1 MGVTMATTETTTEG
15 TAQPPVLDYDY
26 TRIQPAGSHQDDLDR
41 FRSQFPFFKS
51 SWAQG
56 FWVLTRLDSIRSAF
70 QDPRT
75 FSSTAIVAYEP
86 DPPYMWIPEQL
97 DPPAHTKWRQLL
109 APRFSP
115 GAVNRLE
122 EKVRRRCVELIEP
135 FAGRG
140 HVDFLR
146 DFARKYPTTIFME
159 LMGLP
164 TGEAAKFMKWEDEIL
179 HLPADQDPDRLRA
192 YTAMGEVTAYFS
204 ELIAERRRE
213 PRDDLISEALTWK
226 IDGEPIP
233 PDALQSFCL
242 LMFMAGLDTVTI
254 QLSYSWWHL
263 ATHEEDRR
271 RVATEPSV
279 IPSAIEELLRYYAF
293 VAPGRKVMADVEHQG
308 CPMKKGDMVLLPL
321 CAATRDP
328 EAFED
333 ADKVILDRQVNNHV
347 AFGVGPHRCLGSHLA
362 RRELKVAMEEWH
374 KRIPEYRLPE
384 GAEVLQHGGMFGID
398 NLELVW

>member
-1 MGVTMATTETTTEG
+1 MATIETRTEERIE
-15 TAQPPVLDYDY
+15 PPTIDYDY
-26 TRIQPAGSHQDDLDR
+26 TLVQPVSSHQDDLDR
-41 FRSQFPFFKS
+41 LRARYPFFRS

-56 FWVLTRLDSIRSAF
+56 FWVLTRLESIRDAY

-75 FSSTAIVAYEP
+75 FSSSAIVAYEP
-86 DPPYMWIPEQL
+86 DPPYVWIPEQL
-97 DPPAHTKWRQLL
+97 DPPSHTKWRQLL

-122 EKVRRRCVELIEP
+122 DKVRHRCIELIEP

-146 DFARKYPTTIFME
+146 DFARKYPTSIFME

-164 TGEAAKFMKWEDEIL
+164 TEEAAKFMKWEEEIL
-179 HLPADQDPDRLRA
+179 HLPSDQDPDRARA
-192 YTAMGEVTAYFS
+192 YAAMNEVNGYFGD
-204 ELIAERRRE
+204 LIQARRRE
-213 PRDDLISEALTWK
+213 PRDDLVSEALTWR

-233 PDALQSFCL
+233 TDELLSFCL

-263 ATHEEDRR
+263 ATHDDDRR
-271 RVATEPSV
+271 RIVSEPSI

-293 VAPGRKVMADVEHQG
+293 VAPGRKVTTDVEHHG

-328 EAFED
+328 DAFVD

-362 RRELKVAMEEWH
+362 RRELKVALEEWH
-374 KRIPEYRLPE
+374 RRIPEYRLPE
-384 GAEVLQHGGMFGID
+384 GFEVLQHGGMFGID

>member
-1 MGVTMATTETTTEG
+1 MATIETRPEG
-15 TAQPPVLDYDY
+15 ISEAPTIDYDY
-26 TRIQPAGSHQDDLDR
+26 TLVQPVNSHQDELDR
-41 FRSQFPFFKS
+41 LRARYPFFWS

-56 FWVLTRLDSIRSAF
+56 FWVLTGIESIRDAY

-75 FSSTAIVAYEP
+75 FSSSAMVAYEP

-97 DPPAHTKWRQLL
+97 DPPLHTKWRQLL

-115 GAVNRLE
+115 GSINRLE
-122 EKVRRRCVELIEP
+122 DRVRQRCIELIEP
-135 FAGRG
+135 FADRG

-146 DFARKYPTTIFME
+146 DFARRYPTSIFME

-164 TGEAAKFMKWEDEIL
+164 TAEADKFMKWEEEIL
-179 HLPADQDPDRLRA
+179 HLPSDQDPDRSRA
-192 YTAMGEVTAYFS
+192 YTAMNEVNAYFGD
-204 ELIAERRRE
+204 LIEARRQE
-213 PRDDLISEALTWK
+213 PRDDLVSEALAWR
-226 IDGEPIP
+226 IDGEAIP
-233 PDALQSFCL
+233 TDALLSFCL

-263 ATHEEDRR
+263 ATHDDDRR
-271 RVATEPSV
+271 RIVSDPSI
-279 IPSAIEELLRYYAF
+279 IPSAIEELLRYYSF
-293 VAPGRKVMADVEHQG
+293 VAPARKVMTDVEHHG
-308 CPMKKGDMVLLPL
+308 CPMKEGDMVLLPL

-328 EAFED
+328 AAFVD

-362 RRELKVAMEEWH
+362 RRELKVAFEEWH

-384 GAEVLQHGGMFGID
+384 GIEVLQHGGMFGID